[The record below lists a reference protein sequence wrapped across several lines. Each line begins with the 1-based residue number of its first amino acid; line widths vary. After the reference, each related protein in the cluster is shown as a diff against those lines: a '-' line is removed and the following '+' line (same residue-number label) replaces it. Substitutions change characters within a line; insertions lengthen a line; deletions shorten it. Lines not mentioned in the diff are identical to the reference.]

1 MINIRIKTLFI
12 CILITFLCCSCGQNN
27 DEIVMVTE
35 AGFAPYEFYENGEIV
50 GVDIDIA
57 KEIAQQLNKKLVIK
71 DVAFDSIINELKS
84 GKADFAAAGMSI
96 TEERKKEVDFTIEYT
111 MSNQVVVV
119 NKNSSI
125 KSFAELDGKRISVQL
140 GSVGDIYATEYYPN
154 ATIDRQKKF
163 LVAAEAVKNNKADC
177 IIMDSLPA
185 EQLVAKNPDLKILD
199 GILFQDSYGMAVKKG
214 NKQLLDKMNE
224 VLQKLMDEGKIDSY
238 ILKYT
243 GD

>member
-1 MINIRIKTLFI
+1 
-12 CILITFLCCSCGQNN
+12 
-27 DEIVMVTE
+27 
-35 AGFAPYEFYENGEIV
+35 
-50 GVDIDIA
+50 
-57 KEIAQQLNKKLVIK
+57 
-71 DVAFDSIINELKS
+71 
-84 GKADFAAAGMSI
+84 
-96 TEERKKEVDFTIEYT
+96 